1 MKLIYQL
8 VIMKIQLL
16 AFGAASEILS
26 PSSELLFDNTISVTE
41 LKQHLI
47 SEFPNMDRLSSFA
60 VAVNEE
66 YANDNQE
73 IQNNDV
79 VAIIPPVSGG

>member
-1 MKLIYQL
+1 
-8 VIMKIQLL
+8 MKIQLL

-26 PSSELLFDNTISVTE
+26 SSSELLFDNTISVAE

-47 SEFPNMDRLSSFA
+47 SEFPNMARLSSFA
-60 VAVNEE
+60 VAINEE